1 MELPGFLLEAIVIS
15 LSGVMAPGPMSAA
28 AVGHGSR
35 SPYAG
40 SLIAVGHA
48 LFEVPLALALS
59 YGFGYLRHFDFVKPA
74 IGLVGGAMLLVMG
87 IGMLR
92 GIRGQ
97 EVRGTGDARSPV
109 LVGALLSAA
118 NPYFLVWWLTV
129 GAALVLRADGFGPVG
144 FPSLMAAHWLC
155 DLVWFSFLGILAFR
169 GGRFFGRRFQQVVFA
184 VCGAFLL
191 YLSAHFMTGALGYLL

>member
-1 MELPGFLLEAIVIS
+1 MELPSFLLEAMVVS

-35 SPYAG
+35 SPAAG
-40 SLIAVGHA
+40 ALIAVGHA
-48 LFEVPLALALS
+48 ALEVPLAVSLF
-59 YGFGYLRHFDFVKPA
+59 YGFGYLRHFDNVGPA

-92 GIRGQ
+92 GIRRQ
-97 EVRGTGDARSPV
+97 ELRGSGDARSPL

-118 NPYFLVWWLTV
+118 NPYFLIWWLTV
-129 GAALVLRADGFGPVG
+129 GASLVLRAGSFGPAG
-144 FPSLMAAHWLC
+144 FPSFIAAHWVC
-155 DLVWFSFLGILAFR
+155 DLVWFSFLGILAYR

-191 YLSAHFMTGALGYLL
+191 YLSVHFMTAAAGDLL